1 MPEQFTEANLFV
13 TGHGLPAWEAVAE
26 GVRRQVLAYG
36 PELMLV
42 KVAFEAGA
50 IGAEHQH
57 PHAQTSYVESGR
69 FAYTIAGETR
79 VLAVGDSCFVPGN
92 TLHGTTCLEAGVL
105 LDSFSPLRADFLE

>member
-1 MPEQFTEANLFV
+1 MPAPELFCS
-13 TGHGLPAWEAVAE
+13 GDGLRWESVAA

-50 IGAEHQH
+50 VGAEHQH
-57 PHAQTSYVESGR
+57 PHAQTSYVESGV
-69 FAYTIAGETR
+69 FEYTIGGQTR
-79 VLAVGDSCFVPGN
+79 VLRPGDSCFVPGH
-92 TLHGTTCLEAGVL
+92 TLHGTTCREAGVL